1 MDLPKSRS
9 STLIEIAGDEVHLW
23 ETPLSIWEL
32 ELAHIGDVLSPDE
45 REYAAAFHN
54 ERARRQFVISRG
66 MLRQL
71 LSRYLDRPTAD
82 IRFGTEGDGK
92 PVLAG
97 ERGVEFNLS
106 HSGEIVVYAVAVSR
120 PVGID
125 VEHLRSVPRAVELAH
140 RFLSPEESEAIASA
154 PQERRDREFLSSWV
168 RREAYAKARGTSIW
182 RALESRRQNDA
193 TAATED
199 GLYTVRLVDYSDR
212 YVAAV
217 AAPGS
222 DWRVVPRGGIWYSS

>member
-1 MDLPKSRS
+1 
-9 STLIEIAGDEVHLW
+9 
-23 ETPLSIWEL
+23 
-32 ELAHIGDVLSPDE
+32 
-45 REYAAAFHN
+45 
-54 ERARRQFVISRG
+54 
-66 MLRQL
+66 
-71 LSRYLDRPTAD
+71 
-82 IRFGTEGDGK
+82 
-92 PVLAG
+92 
-97 ERGVEFNLS
+97 
-106 HSGEIVVYAVAVSR
+106 
-120 PVGID
+120 
-125 VEHLRSVPRAVELAH
+125 
-140 RFLSPEESEAIASA
+140 
-154 PQERRDREFLSSWV
+154 V

>member
-1 MDLPKSRS
+1 M
-9 STLIEIAGDEVHLW
+9 IEIAGDEVHLW
-23 ETPLSIWEL
+23 ETPLSIWEF
-32 ELAHIGDVLSPDE
+32 ELAHIGDALSPDE
-45 REYAAAFHN
+45 RVYAAAFHN

-82 IRFGTEGDGK
+82 IQFETEGDGK

-106 HSGEIVVYAVAVSR
+106 HSGEIVVYAVAASR
-120 PVGID
+120 PVGVD
-125 VEHLRSVPRAVELAH
+125 LEHLRPIPRAVELAN
-140 RFLSPEESEAIASA
+140 RFLSPEESETIASA
-154 PQERRDREFLSSWV
+154 PQELRDREFLSSWV
-168 RREAYAKARGTSIW
+168 KREACAKARGTSIW
-182 RALESRRQNDA
+182 RALESPRQSDA
-193 TAATED
+193 AAATED

-222 DWRVVPRGGIWYSS
+222 DWRVVPQGGIWYSS